1 MGETGGD
8 EKFFRIDTTESDCR
22 RKKEFQQNKPHD
34 LIKKG
39 QEEYTPLELEKI

>member
-8 EKFFRIDTTESDCR
+8 EKFFRIDTTESESR
-22 RKKEFQQNKPHD
+22 RKTELKKNKPHD

-39 QEEYTPLELEKI
+39 QEDY